1 MENKLYIKTHP
12 SVEEK
17 ILSFPEDIQPKIRTI
32 RNLIIS
38 TAENLEEVM
47 EMEETLKWGEPS
59 YITKKGSTIRIS
71 WSEKKPEQYGLYF
84 TCTSS
89 LVDTFKVIYA
99 DLLLMKKAEPSCFTR
114 MIEFRKKSWAI
125 ASLWPLSITRL
136 SISAYSV
143 DNLEPRF
150 TTRTSCLFYSQY
162 TQ

>member
-99 DLLLMKKAEPSCFTR
+99 DLFTYEKSRAILFHKNDRIPEKELGDCIAMALEYHKIKYKRLLGR
-114 MIEFRKKSWAI
+114 
-125 ASLWPLSITRL
+125 
-136 SISAYSV
+136 
-143 DNLEPRF
+143 
-150 TTRTSCLFYSQY
+150 
-162 TQ
+162 